1 MPINT
6 VILSAASKN
15 TNEVAIFTIL
25 RQNSDS
31 VLNRKKFVKLFV
43 SIVLVHDDLL
53 HGLERHPMT
62 SEEEDTKM
70 LLIRR
75 GL

>member
-6 VILSAASKN
+6 EILSAASKN

-25 RQNSDS
+25 RQDSDS
-31 VLNRKKFVKLFV
+31 VLNGKKFVKLFV

-53 HGLERHPMT
+53 HGLERHPMA
-62 SEEEDTKM
+62 SKEEDAKM
-70 LLIRR
+70 LFIRR